1 MIKFL
6 SALADLQL
14 PHRIRLMLIAMGT
27 HLQKPA
33 DADAA
38 EGQGRLLDG
47 DTLHED
53 LLLDCAR
60 EGHNAL
66 ATEPCAPTKTRNHRV
81 IIPRNKSE
89 SRGCTSGGQGVPT
102 DLGGG
107 VGGASDGRRLRWR
120 GEGA

>member
-66 ATEPCAPTKTRNHRV
+66 ATEP
-81 IIPRNKSE
+81 
-89 SRGCTSGGQGVPT
+89 

-107 VGGASDGRRLRWR
+107 VVGGASDGRRLRRR
-120 GEGA
+120 GEGAVVVVMVGERAGGGS